1 VSDDTQDSVG
11 QTDVTAQQAQAVLR
25 LRELAALAEIPAP
38 ALLADLFPAAGTSL
52 QELIESDTDAVAAA
66 TQARREAE
74 ARRAAARDSAVTE
87 PAPDYVYPSREHAE
101 AAITRRFGML
111 NDSGVLSV
119 WDSLTKTELSI
130 VGFNAEWGRHM
141 PEEPGERGSNKTT
154 YRPPPFNILK
164 NSPDRHSCRGIRF
177 EPGADRFFVFGGVEY
192 ANSYKGHPTDERPT
206 AGDREAQ
213 RAARVLVKFARHLFP
228 RPKFGSLNKNPF
240 FAQLLAMHAFLYRHP
255 HKRIFFAM
263 VLGGEIEGSGK
274 TQLMKG
280 VTYAVHGKH
289 NTVTV
294 GSRELFS
301 DFNSYEGSHRFGIM
315 DELQVCSGGGKE
327 KFDGLKTS
335 ISERDLRVVKK
346 GKDGADVN
354 NHISWLGTTNH
365 PLGAIPLA
373 DTARRFWL
381 EETPAERMP
390 DHLAAAVDDLLVTET
405 PTEPGG
411 IGGAVLRAYLRA
423 RYDAAG
429 FRFNQRAK
437 PPQNEALQAAKR
449 AQISREQ
456 ELLEEALNSDGVLSR
471 GFGTVLDLRN
481 AIRPLRSDSRAEH
494 ISEVRLWRLFGAAA
508 KARGFT
514 VVAQPQ
520 SRSGDRG
527 RYRYWYRDDADLRRV
542 RENLLAF
549 RALKASVN
557 KGQTP

>member
-1 VSDDTQDSVG
+1 VSDDTQDSV
-11 QTDVTAQQAQAVLR
+11 VTTQRAQAVLR
-25 LRELAALAEIPAP
+25 LRELAALAETPAP
-38 ALLADLFPAAGTSL
+38 TPPVNLFPAAGTSF
-52 QELIESDTDAVAAA
+52 QEIIEAEVGAEAAA
-66 TQARREAE
+66 QTRREAD
-74 ARRAAARDSAVTE
+74 AAARLAAARESAVTE
-87 PAPDYVYPSREHAE
+87 PASDYVFPSREHAE
-101 AAITRRFGML
+101 AAITQRFGML
-111 NDSGVLSV
+111 NDSGALDV

-141 PEEPGERGSNKTT
+141 PEEPGGGGSRTRTKNTC
-154 YRPPPFNILK
+154 RPLPFDILK
-164 NSPDRHSCRGIRF
+164 YSPDRHSCRGIRF
-177 EPGADRFFVFGGVEY
+177 EPGADAFFAFGGVEY

-228 RPKFGSLNKNPF
+228 RPKFGSLNKIPF
-240 FAQLLAMHAFLYRHP
+240 WDQLLNMHAFLYRHP

-263 VLGGEIEGSGK
+263 VLGGEVEGSGK

-280 VTYAVHGKH
+280 VAIAVHGKH
-289 NTVTV
+289 NVVTV

-301 DFNSYEGSHRFGIM
+301 DFNSYEGSRRFGVM

-335 ISERDLRVVKK
+335 ISERDLRVVQK

-365 PLGAIPLA
+365 PLEAIPLA

-411 IGGAVLRAYLRA
+411 IGGAVLRAYFRA
-423 RYDAAG
+423 RYDAPG
-429 FRFNQRAK
+429 FSFDQRAK
-437 PPQNEALQAAKR
+437 PPQNEVLQAAKR

-456 ELLEEALNSDGVLSR
+456 SLLEEALYDGQLSR
-471 GFGTVLDLRN
+471 GFGTVHDLRN
-481 AIRPLRSDSRAEH
+481 AITQPGVRGEYV
-494 ISEVRLWRLFGAAA
+494 SEVKLWRLFEKAAE
-508 KARGFT
+508 ARGLT
-514 VVAQPQ
+514 VV
-520 SRSGDRG
+520 SRAPDGKGDRG
-527 RYRYWYRDDADLRRV
+527 RYRVWFRTGDEADKRRV